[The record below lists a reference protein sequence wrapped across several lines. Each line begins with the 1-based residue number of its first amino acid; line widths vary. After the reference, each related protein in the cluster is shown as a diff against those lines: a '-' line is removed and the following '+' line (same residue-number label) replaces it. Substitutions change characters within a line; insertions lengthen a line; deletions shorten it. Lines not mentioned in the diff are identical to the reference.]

1 MPGVRRVILEVVGP
15 DAPQP
20 ATGGNGT
27 TVGARAVGV
36 HERGSDRRPQLGRGR
51 KPVPCR

>member
-1 MPGVRRVILEVVGP
+1 MWSTGEPGAYRPLGP
-15 DAPQP
+15 VETGAP
-20 ATGGNGT
+20 T
-27 TVGARAVGV
+27 TTAGARAVGA